1 VSGVDKQQL
10 WDQVRSQAVVT
21 PAIYGTVDF
30 DAVPE
35 RFAGAAG
42 EPNELRT
49 VSEAERAQLL
59 ADDRLMTL
67 IRAYTVMGDRVADP
81 YAALM
86 PEYGFKRLIEMLE
99 QACRHGIASV
109 ADAPPELRS
118 FIAAME
124 TVPDWLDM
132 AMVEEGARIE
142 RAPMAI
148 MSPIAIRAA
157 FIATF
162 MNRYSALPMALTGTL
177 SNASA
182 ARRIKET
189 ATFFA
194 TSVLPGALARDGEG
208 FRAAAMVRLMHSM
221 VRFNAMRKGRW
232 DVSIYGIPIPQ
243 VDQMPAGLI
252 GVTMMA
258 AGVLREGRSEFTAQ
272 ERARVELS
280 RYRCYL
286 LGLPEALLGTTPK
299 EIVTLM
305 AASLATLRSGFDDET
320 CGNLLRAT
328 LGAYLPADNSPA
340 SRVFDRVEKGFSKV
354 FFVKNYAGGDKAK
367 AASMGVVP
375 DALDKLC
382 YGIAAAVAG
391 SRLLTYQFAMN
402 IPMLA
407 AAVDRRLVAI
417 IGKQLADW
425 GHAHFTTD
433 ASAYRLT
440 APSAAAP
447 VPGEPAGD
455 QREPAAATRSPT

>member
-1 VSGVDKQQL
+1 MDKQQI
-10 WDQVRSQAVVT
+10 WDQVRSQAFVT
-21 PAIYGTVDF
+21 PSIYGTVDF
-30 DAVPE
+30 DSVPE
-35 RFAGAAG
+35 RFAGAVG
-42 EPNELRT
+42 DPNELRSA
-49 VSEAERAQLL
+49 SEAERAQLL
-59 ADDRLMTL
+59 ADDGLMTL
-67 IRAYTVMGDRVADP
+67 IRAYTFMGDRVADP

-86 PEYGFKRLIEMLE
+86 PDHGFKRLIDMLD
-99 QACRHGIASV
+99 QACRHGIDSV
-109 ADAPPELRS
+109 ADAPPELRN

-162 MNRYSALPMALTGTL
+162 MNRYAALPMALTGTL

-182 ARRIKET
+182 ARRVKET

-194 TSVLPGALARDGEG
+194 TSILPGALARDGEG
-208 FRAAAMVRLMHSM
+208 FRAAAMVRLMHAM

-232 DVSIYGIPIPQ
+232 DVSVYGIPIPQ

-252 GVTMMA
+252 AVTMMSA
-258 AGVLREGRSEFTAQ
+258 SVLREGRSEFTPQ

-328 LGAYLPADNSPA
+328 LDAYLPADDSLA
-340 SRVFDRVEKGFSKV
+340 SRVFGRVETGFSKV
-354 FFVKNYAGGDKAK
+354 FFVKNYAGGDAAK
-367 AASMGVVP
+367 AASMGVIP
-375 DALDKLC
+375 NTIDRIC

-391 SRLLTYQFAMN
+391 SRLLTYQLAIK
-402 IPMLA
+402 IPALA
-407 AAVDRRLVAI
+407 AAADRRLVAI
-417 IGKQLADW
+417 INKQLASW

-433 ASAYRLT
+433 ASAYR
-440 APSAAAP
+440 PSAP
-447 VPGEPAGD
+447 
-455 QREPAAATRSPT
+455 

>member
-1 VSGVDKQQL
+1 MYHQHI
-10 WDQVRSQAVVT
+10 WDQVRSQATAT
-21 PAIYGTVDF
+21 PSIYGSVDF
-30 DAVPE
+30 DVVPE
-35 RFAGAAG
+35 RIAAAASD
-42 EPNELRT
+42 PHELR
-49 VSEAERAQLL
+49 SASAAERAQLL
-59 ADDRLMTL
+59 ADESLMTL
-67 IRAYTVMGDRVADP
+67 IRAYTFMGDRVADP

-86 PEYGFKRLIEMLE
+86 PEYGFKRLIEMLDY
-99 QACRHGIASV
+99 ACRRGIDSV
-109 ADAPPELRS
+109 ADAPPELRD
-118 FIAAME
+118 FVAAME
-124 TVPDWLDM
+124 TVPEWLDM

-162 MNRYSALPMALTGTL
+162 MNRYAALPMALTGTL

-182 ARRIKET
+182 ARRVKET

-232 DVSIYGIPIPQ
+232 DVSVYGIPIPQ

-252 GVTMMA
+252 GVTMMSA
-258 AGVLREGRSEFTAQ
+258 DILRKGRSEFTTQ

-299 EIVTLM
+299 QIVTLM
-305 AASLATLRSGFDDET
+305 AASLATLRSGFDDEI

-328 LGAYLPADNSPA
+328 LGAYLPADEAPT
-340 SRVFDRVEKGFSKV
+340 SRLYDRVEKGFSKV
-354 FFVKNYAGGDKAK
+354 FFVKNYAGGDAAK

-375 DALDKLC
+375 DTLDKAC
-382 YGIAAAVAG
+382 YGLAAAVAG
-391 SRLLTYQFAMN
+391 SRLLAYKLAMN

-407 AAVDRRLVAI
+407 GAVDRRLVEI
-417 IGKQLADW
+417 IRKQLASW
-425 GHAHFTTD
+425 GHARFTTD
-433 ASAYRLT
+433 ASAYR
-440 APSAAAP
+440 PSAP
-447 VPGEPAGD
+447 
-455 QREPAAATRSPT
+455 

>member
-1 VSGVDKQQL
+1 MDNQEI
-10 WDQVRSQAVVT
+10 WNQVRSQAIAT
-21 PAIYGTVDF
+21 PAIYGGVDF
-30 DAVPE
+30 DALPE
-35 RFAGAAG
+35 RFAGSAG
-42 EPNELRT
+42 DPNELRT
-49 VSEAERAQLL
+49 VSEAERARLL

-67 IRAYTVMGDRVADP
+67 IRAYTFMGDRVADP

-86 PEYGFKRLIEMLE
+86 PEHGFKRLIQMLD
-99 QACRHGIASV
+99 QACKHGIDSV
-109 ADAPPELRS
+109 ADAPPELRR
-118 FIAAME
+118 FIAAMD

-132 AMVEEGARIE
+132 AMVEEGARVE
-142 RAPMAI
+142 RAAMAI

-162 MNRYSALPMALTGTL
+162 MNRYAALPMALTGTL
-177 SNASA
+177 SNESA
-182 ARRIKET
+182 ARRVKET

-194 TSVLPGALARDGEG
+194 TSVLPGALARGGEG

-232 DVSIYGIPIPQ
+232 DVSVYGIPIPQ

-258 AGVLREGRSEFTAQ
+258 AGVLREGRSEFTEQ
-272 ERARVELS
+272 ERARVELN

-286 LGLPEALLGTTPK
+286 LGLPEALLATTPK

-328 LGAYLPADNSPA
+328 LGAYLPPDNSLA

-354 FFVKNYAGGDKAK
+354 FFVKNYAGGDGAK

-375 DALDKLC
+375 DTLDKLC
-382 YGIAAAVAG
+382 YGIAAVVAG
-391 SRLLTYQFAMN
+391 SRLLTYRLAMN
-402 IPMLA
+402 VPMLSG
-407 AAVDRRLVAI
+407 AVDRRLVAI
-417 IGKQLADW
+417 IGKQLAAW

-433 ASAYRLT
+433 AAAYR
-440 APSAAAP
+440 PSA
-447 VPGEPAGD
+447 
-455 QREPAAATRSPT
+455 S

>member
-1 VSGVDKQQL
+1 MYKQQI
-10 WDQVRSQAVVT
+10 WDQVRSQADVT
-21 PAIYGTVDF
+21 PSIYGAVDF
-30 DAVPE
+30 DALPE
-35 RFAGAAG
+35 RFAGAASD
-42 EPNELRT
+42 PNELRT
-49 VSEAERAQLL
+49 ATEAERAQLL
-59 ADDRLMTL
+59 ADDGLMTL
-67 IRAYTVMGDRVADP
+67 VRAYTFMGDRVADP

-86 PEYGFKRLIEMLE
+86 PEHGFKRLIEMLD
-99 QACRHGIASV
+99 QACRHGIDSV
-109 ADAPPELRS
+109 PDAPPQLRD

-132 AMVEEGARIE
+132 ALVEEGARIE

-162 MNRYSALPMALTGTL
+162 MNRYAALPMALTGTL
-177 SNASA
+177 SNESA
-182 ARRIKET
+182 ARRVKET

-194 TSVLPGALARDGEG
+194 TSVLPGALARGGEG

-252 GVTMMA
+252 GVTMMSA
-258 AGVLREGRSEFTAQ
+258 AILREGRSEFTPE

-305 AASLATLRSGFDDET
+305 AAGLATLRSGFDDET

-328 LGAYLPADNSPA
+328 IGAYLPADESLP

-375 DALDKLC
+375 DMLDKAC

-391 SRLLTYQFAMN
+391 SRMLAYKLAMN
-402 IPMLA
+402 VPMLS

-417 IGKQLADW
+417 IRKQLAAW

-433 ASAYRLT
+433 ASAYRPN
-440 APSAAAP
+440 APSTP
-447 VPGEPAGD
+447 HPTPGQPASD
-455 QREPAAATRSPT
+455 QPASTAATRRPS

>member
-1 VSGVDKQQL
+1 MDKQQI
-10 WDQVRSQAVVT
+10 WDQVRSQAIAT
-21 PAIYGTVDF
+21 PAIYGAVDF

-42 EPNELRT
+42 DPNELRT
-49 VSEAERAQLL
+49 VGEAERAQLL

-67 IRAYTVMGDRVADP
+67 IRAYTFMGDRMADP

-86 PEYGFKRLIEMLE
+86 PEYGFKRLIDMIGE
-99 QACRHGIASV
+99 ACRHGIDSV
-109 ADAPPELRS
+109 ADAPPELRNL
-118 FIAAME
+118 IAAME
-124 TVPDWLDM
+124 AVPDWLDM
-132 AMVEEGARIE
+132 ALVEEGARIE
-142 RAPMAI
+142 RAAMAI

-162 MNRYSALPMALTGTL
+162 MNRYAALPMALTGTL
-177 SNASA
+177 SNESA
-182 ARRIKET
+182 ARRVKET

-232 DVSIYGIPIPQ
+232 DVSVYGIPIPQ

-328 LGAYLPADNSPA
+328 IGAYLPPDHSLA

-354 FFVKNYAGGDKAK
+354 FFVKNYAGGDAAK

-375 DALDKLC
+375 DTLDKVC
-382 YGIAAAVAG
+382 YGAAAAVAG
-391 SRLLTYQFAMN
+391 SRMLAYRLGMS

-407 AAVDRRLVAI
+407 DALDRRLVAI
-417 IGKQLADW
+417 IGKQLATW

-433 ASAYRLT
+433 ASAYRPG
-440 APSAAAP
+440 APSASRP
-447 VPGEPAGD
+447 TPGEPAGD
-455 QREPAAATRSPT
+455 PPASAVARRSPT

>member
-1 VSGVDKQQL
+1 
-10 WDQVRSQAVVT
+10 
-21 PAIYGTVDF
+21 
-30 DAVPE
+30 VPE

-42 EPNELRT
+42 DPNELRSA
-49 VSEAERAQLL
+49 SEAERAQLL
-59 ADDRLMTL
+59 GDDRLMTL
-67 IRAYTVMGDRVADP
+67 IRAYTFMGDRVADP

-86 PEYGFKRLIEMLE
+86 PEYGFKRLIDMVGD
-99 QACRHGIASV
+99 ACRHGIDSV
-109 ADAPPELRS
+109 ADAPPELRN

-132 AMVEEGARIE
+132 AMVEEGARLE
-142 RAPMAI
+142 RAAMAI

-162 MNRYSALPMALTGTL
+162 MNRYAALPMAVTGTL

-182 ARRIKET
+182 ARRVKDT

-208 FRAAAMVRLMHSM
+208 FRAAAMVRLMHAM

-232 DVSIYGIPIPQ
+232 DVSVYGIPIPQ

-252 GVTMMA
+252 SVTMMA
-258 AGVLREGRSEFTAQ
+258 DSVLRQGRTEFTTQ

-286 LGLPEALLGTTPK
+286 LGLPEALLATTPK

-320 CGNLLRAT
+320 CGSLLRAT
-328 LGAYLPADNSPA
+328 IDAYLPPDNSLM
-340 SRVFDRVEKGFSKV
+340 SRIIDRVEKGFSKV
-354 FFVKNYAGGDKAK
+354 FFVKNYAGGDTAR
-367 AASMGVVP
+367 AASMGVIAN
-375 DALDKLC
+375 ALDQIC
-382 YGIAAAVAG
+382 YGIAGAVAG
-391 SRLLTYQFAMN
+391 SRLLVYKLAGN
-402 IPMLA
+402 IPMFA
-407 AAVDRRLVAI
+407 AVVDRRLVAI
-417 IGKQLADW
+417 IRKQLTSW

-433 ASAYRLT
+433 AASYR
-440 APSAAAP
+440 SAAP
-447 VPGEPAGD
+447 
-455 QREPAAATRSPT
+455 

>member
-1 VSGVDKQQL
+1 MDKQQI
-10 WDQVRSQAVVT
+10 WDEVRSQALIT
-21 PAIYGTVDF
+21 PAIYGAVDF

-42 EPNELRT
+42 DPNELRSA
-49 VSEAERAQLL
+49 SEAERAQLL
-59 ADDRLMTL
+59 ADESLMTL
-67 IRAYTVMGDRVADP
+67 VRAYTFMGDRLADP

-86 PEYGFKRLIEMLE
+86 PEYGFKRLIDMID
-99 QACRHGIASV
+99 QACRHDIDSV
-109 ADAPPELRS
+109 ADAPPELRKL
-118 FIAAME
+118 IAAME

-132 AMVEEGARIE
+132 AMVEEGARQE

-148 MSPIAIRAA
+148 MSPITIRAA

-162 MNRYSALPMALTGTL
+162 MNRYAALPMALTGTL

-182 ARRIKET
+182 ARRVKET
-189 ATFFA
+189 ATFFS

-208 FRAAAMVRLMHSM
+208 FRAAAMVRLMHAM

-232 DVSIYGIPIPQ
+232 DVPVYGIPIPQ

-258 AGVLREGRSEFTAQ
+258 AEVLRQGRSEFTPA

-286 LGLPEALLGTTPK
+286 LGLPEALLATTPK

-305 AASLATLRSGFDDET
+305 AASLAVLRAGFDHET
-320 CGNLLRAT
+320 CGNLLNAT
-328 LGAYLPADNSPA
+328 LGAYLPPDNSLA
-340 SRVFDRVEKGFSKV
+340 SRITDRVEKGFTKV
-354 FFVKNYAGGDKAK
+354 FFLKNYAGGDAAK

-375 DALDKLC
+375 SMFDKVC
-382 YGIAAAVAG
+382 YGLAG
-391 SRLLTYQFAMN
+391 TVTGVRLLAYKLAMR
-402 IPMLA
+402 IPMLG

-417 IGKQLADW
+417 IGRQLATW

-433 ASAYRLT
+433 AAGYRPT
-440 APSAAAP
+440 TPSAPRPA
-447 VPGEPAGD
+447 PGEPAGD
-455 QREPAAATRSPT
+455 QPASMAASRRPT

>member
-1 VSGVDKQQL
+1 MDKQQI
-10 WDQVRSQAVVT
+10 WDQVRSQAIVT
-21 PAIYGTVDF
+21 PSIYGAVDF

-42 EPNELRT
+42 DPNELRT
-49 VSEAERAQLL
+49 ASEAERAQLL
-59 ADDRLMTL
+59 GDDGLMTL
-67 IRAYTVMGDRVADP
+67 IRAYTFMGDRVADP

-86 PEYGFKRLIEMLE
+86 PEYGFKRLIDMVD
-99 QACRHGIASV
+99 QACRHGIDSV
-109 ADAPPELRS
+109 TGAPLELRS

-124 TVPDWLDM
+124 AVPDWLDM
-132 AMVEEGARIE
+132 AMVEEGARLE
-142 RAPMAI
+142 RASMAI

-162 MNRYSALPMALTGTL
+162 MNRYAALPMALTGTL

-182 ARRIKET
+182 AKRVKET

-208 FRAAAMVRLMHSM
+208 FRAAAMVRLMHAM

-232 DVSIYGIPIPQ
+232 DVSVYGIPIPQ

-252 GVTMMA
+252 SVTMMA
-258 AGVLREGRSEFTAQ
+258 AGVLRQRRTEFTAQ

-286 LGLPEALLGTTPK
+286 LGLPEALLATSPK

-305 AASLATLRSGFDDET
+305 AASLATLRSGFDDDT

-328 LGAYLPADNSPA
+328 LGAYLPPDNSLI

-354 FFVKNYAGGDKAK
+354 FFVKNYAGGDAAK

-375 DALDKLC
+375 NTLDKVC
-382 YGIAAAVAG
+382 YGTAAAVAG
-391 SRLLTYQFAMN
+391 CRLLAYRLGMN

-407 AAVDRRLVAI
+407 TAVDQRLVAI
-417 IGKQLADW
+417 IGKQLASW
-425 GHAHFTTD
+425 GHAQFTTD
-433 ASAYRLT
+433 ASAYR
-440 APSAAAP
+440 PSAP
-447 VPGEPAGD
+447 
-455 QREPAAATRSPT
+455 